1 MTVHDVMMHVFRF
14 CIALIA
20 PKKMSFDVFNIKK
33 RWPRY
38 SIDSIIS
45 CHEALLIVDR

>member
-33 RWPRY
+33 NGGLGIR
-38 SIDSIIS
+38 SIASF
-45 CHEALLIVDR
+45 HVMKLY